1 MLTYGIVTIGLGASL
16 AASHRVFS
24 QYLMLG
30 LSLGLLALAIVA
42 LWDFQSIHL
51 WSPYFQMTP
60 LRAWF
65 LLVVGIVSTM
75 AAWYRVGYQQHN
87 QVFTGFWLPWF
98 VLAMAAVIL
107 SQTVWVFMT
116 AWEIMA
122 ATSFL
127 LVVSHHEEP
136 GVIKAGY
143 IYLVM
148 SQISATAI
156 LAGLLL
162 MAASLHSM
170 DFSLWTARAR
180 FLPWGTKSGVFAL
193 LTLGF
198 AIKSGIIPFHVWL
211 PRAHPVAPAPV
222 SSLMSGA
229 MIKLGVFGIVQF
241 LLMDLGATALVWPIV
256 LLVLGAVSSLLG
268 VLYALM
274 EHDLKRLLAY
284 HSIENVGIIFLGL
297 GVMGV
302 GIDLHHP
309 QLAVVGLV
317 AALFHTLNH
326 ALYKS
331 QLFLAAGAVEQH
343 TGTLDAEHLGGLIR
357 TIPGVALGFLLGSM
371 AISALPP
378 FNGFVSE
385 WLTFRGLLSLATGF
399 RGLWAASAMG
409 LALVLATTSALAG
422 MCFVKASG
430 VTFLGQPRRPV
441 AQIPLGRSIT
451 APILGLAL
459 ISLALGVFPDPV
471 VRVMGSIDPAAS
483 YHAVALLLPLKTTL
497 VAVLLGIAVVALVL
511 LARPS
516 QVREVPRWACG
527 GDATT
532 AMQFS
537 SSSMTKAIRTTFAVI
552 YRPHRQL
559 TRIGENSRDFPE
571 RLVYKGGTT
580 PTWERY
586 LYRPGYQMA
595 WWLSKSTARIQAGP
609 VRLYLTYLLVA
620 VGMMLLV
627 LH

>member
-1 MLTYGIVTIGLGASL
+1 MLTYGIVAIGL
-16 AASHRVFS
+16 AASVAAFNRVLS

-30 LSLGLLALAIVA
+30 LSIGVLALAVIG
-42 LWDFQSIHL
+42 LWDFRSIHL
-51 WSPYFQMTP
+51 WTPYFQMTP

-116 AWEIMA
+116 AWEVMA

-148 SQISATAI
+148 SQISAMAI

-170 DFSLWTARAR
+170 NFALWAAKAR
-180 FLPWGTKSGVFAL
+180 FLPWETKSGVFAL

-198 AIKSGIIPFHVWL
+198 AIKCGIIPFHVWL

-241 LLMDLGATALVWPIV
+241 LLMDLGATALLWPIV

-284 HSIENVGIIFLGL
+284 HSIENIGIIFLGL

-309 QLAVVGLV
+309 QIAVVGLV
-317 AALFHTLNH
+317 ASLFHTLNH
-326 ALYKS
+326 ALFKS

-399 RGLWAASAMG
+399 HGLWAASALG

-430 VTFLGQPRRPV
+430 VTFLGQPRQRV
-441 AQIPLGRSIT
+441 AQVPLGRSIT

-459 ISLALGVFPDPV
+459 ISLALGVFPEPV
-471 VRVMGSIDPAAS
+471 VRVIGSIDPTTS
-483 YHAVALLLPLKTTL
+483 YHAVSLLLPIKTTL
-497 VAVLLGIAVVALVL
+497 IAVLLGIAVVALVL

-516 QVREVPRWACG
+516 QARTVPRWACG
-527 GDATT
+527 GDATP

-559 TRIGENSRDFPE
+559 SRIGENSRDFPE